1 MLETLTISSSNAEE
15 AEGLASM
22 SVADLKARAK
32 ELGIQAPKKK
42 ADLIAAI
49 QAASVTSAEPVAAP
63 VASSAP
69 MEESETKVDM
79 CDDAQLLEFIERSDF
94 LSFNERGR
102 VVCSLTG
109 HEMKPRFSTVM
120 PLLNEMK

>member
-1 MLETLTISSSNAEE
+1 
-15 AEGLASM
+15 M
-22 SVADLKARAK
+22 SVAELKVKAK

-49 QAASVTSAEPVAAP
+49 QAASVTPAEPAVVAAP
-63 VASSAP
+63 EASSVP
-69 MEESETKVDM
+69 MQETETETKVDV
-79 CDDAQLLEFIERSDF
+79 CDDAQLLEFIERTDF
-94 LSFNERGR
+94 LSLNERGR

-120 PLLNEMK
+120 PL